1 MSKLNFKEQNPL
13 QNLSKAE
20 PDNNR
25 PITSPRK
32 RVGRPVIK
40 NVKETCRNINVAV
53 PTELLDKWE
62 QIKIVHGSN
71 LTGYVTKLIQKDMD
85 ANYEHYREL
94 TEGLKGI

>member
-13 QNLSKAE
+13 HNLSKAE

-25 PITSPRK
+25 PISPKK

-53 PTELLDKWE
+53 PIELLDKWE

-71 LTGYVTKLIQKDMD
+71 LTGYVTKLIQKDMN